1 MKIFGGYILQ
11 ESNQIILIPAPID
24 IFYEIKRILLGISG
38 SDRYCLG
45 NKGVIMESLIIS
57 GLSLAFFFLL
67 RIINIFV
74 LYENLPVINF
84 CIHELDMNTFGFVRF
99 AWFSLV
105 SSFFI
110 CSMLNV
116 SIQTLKLLFFYPID
130 FFRLPNNS
138 DCYET
143 LLRSMSVHG
152 TIFMKKSAVSSWK
165 TSILAQQRQAEML
178 LEASS
183 TTQYCGFPKLSSFW
197 SKSMGQNIGGLL
209 AWQDFERSVRFCQQ
223 KRALLFDKGI

>member
-1 MKIFGGYILQ
+1 MAASLG
-11 ESNQIILIPAPID
+11 
-24 IFYEIKRILLGISG
+24 ILL
-38 SDRYCLG
+38 
-45 NKGVIMESLIIS
+45 V
-57 GLSLAFFFLL
+57 LL
-67 RIINIFV
+67 
-74 LYENLPVINF
+74 LYFNF
-84 CIHELDMNTFGFVRF
+84 DK
-99 AWFSLV
+99 
-105 SSFFI
+105 
-110 CSMLNV
+110 
-116 SIQTLKLLFFYPID
+116 KLLFFYPID